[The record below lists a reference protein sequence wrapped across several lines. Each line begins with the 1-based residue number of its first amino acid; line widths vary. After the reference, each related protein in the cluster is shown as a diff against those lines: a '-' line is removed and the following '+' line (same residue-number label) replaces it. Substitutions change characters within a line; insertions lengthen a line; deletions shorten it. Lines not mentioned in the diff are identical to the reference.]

1 MGKYSI
7 VTAIVPVF
15 NEEKT
20 VKNVI
25 IALED
30 CSFIDEL
37 IVVNV
42 GDHRKEHNEGL
53 N

>member
-1 MGKYSI
+1 LGKYSI

-37 IVVNV
+37 IVVND
-42 GDHRKEHNEGL
+42 GSTKRT
-53 N
+53 